1 VLVGLFLVLKYLGK
15 EWINW
20 LMSLWFGLAGLY
32 SVPHVSPLTCLR
44 GFLAIPYYPSLV
56 SHSSGQIHVGHPAL
70 ESICWILFKSH
81 IKQHP

>member
-20 LMSLWFGLAGLY
+20 FMSVYFGLAGLY

-44 GFLAIPYYPSLV
+44 RFLAIPYYPLLV
-56 SHSSGQIHVGHPAL
+56 PHQSGQIHVGRPTL
-70 ESICWILFKSH
+70 ESIH
-81 IKQHP
+81 